1 MNPHFIA
8 LTVPV
13 LQTVSWL
20 IDPAG
25 FLELLWRFILNT
37 SVILI
42 LVRVLY
48 YPATRR
54 KDYLFT
60 YILIATIVFLLCY
73 MLESVTLQIGFALG
87 LFAIFGI
94 IRYRTNQIPIKE
106 MTYLFIIIGISVIN
120 ALANSKSSIA
130 EVLFSNL
137 AIILIT
143 FGLEKVWLLKH
154 ESSKRITYERIDLI
168 KPEHYDELMKDI
180 KERTGIRKINRIETG
195 KIDFLKNS
203 CEIIIYYVTPES
215 STGQDLFA
223 ENNDN
228 DNDDD

>member
-1 MNPHFIA
+1 MNP
-8 LTVPV
+8 LY
-13 LQTVSWL
+13 QTAIIPL
-20 IDPAG
+20 ISAMTELINTSG
-25 FLELLWRFILNT
+25 FLELLWRFLLNT
-37 SVILI
+37 TVILI

-120 ALANSKSSIA
+120 ALANSKSSLA
-130 EVLFSNL
+130 EVLFSNI

-143 FGLEKVWLLKH
+143 FSLEKVWLLKH
-154 ESSKRITYERIDLI
+154 ESSKRIIYERIELV
-168 KPEHYDELMKDI
+168 KPEHYDELLLDV
-180 KERTGIRKINRIETG
+180 KERTGITKINRIETG
-195 KIDFLKNS
+195 KIDFLKNT
-203 CEIIIYYVTPES
+203 CEIIIYYVTPEPS
-215 STGQDLFA
+215 IGQFTQA
-223 ENNDN
+223 ENNED

>member
-1 MNPHFIA
+1 MNPQTQTAFNAVLPFI
-8 LTVPV
+8 
-13 LQTVSWL
+13 SDL
-20 IDPAG
+20 INPAG

-37 SVILI
+37 TVVLI

-94 IRYRTNQIPIKE
+94 IRYRTSQIPIKE

-130 EVLFSNL
+130 EVLFSNI
-137 AIILIT
+137 AIIAIT
-143 FGLEKVWLLKH
+143 FGLERVWLLKH
-154 ESSKRITYERIDLI
+154 ESSKRIIYERTDLV
-168 KPEHYDELMKDI
+168 KPEKYDELMKDV
-180 KERTGIRKINRIETG
+180 KERTGITRINRIETG
-195 KIDFLKNS
+195 KIDYFRNT
-203 CEIIIYYVTPES
+203 CELMIYYVTPDPEG
-215 STGQDLFA
+215 TQDLHTD
-223 ENNDN
+223 NNES

>member
-1 MNPHFIA
+1 MNPHS
-8 LTVPV
+8 LTVATP
-13 LQTVSWL
+13 LIQTLSEL
-20 IDPAG
+20 INPAG

-154 ESSKRITYERIDLI
+154 ESSKRIIYEKIDLV
-168 KPEHYDELMKDI
+168 KPEHYDELMMDI
-180 KERTGIRKINRIETG
+180 KERTGISKINRIETG

-203 CEIIIYYVTPES
+203 CEIIIYYVTPEPS
-215 STGQDLFA
+215 AGQDLFT

-228 DNDDD
+228 DDD